1 MNSPKLYQPIYRQF
15 IQILEKGNSI
25 LDNKSQ
31 IEIKEFIKSRQHENG
46 AFTDRGNNPDIYY
59 SLFGVWLS
67 KALKLDSEQNNLAS
81 YIRAVQPDGKKII
94 DKFGLLLIQL
104 VLDDKIVEKPSAFKL
119 LKWISGSGKQ
129 LNTAYQFFL
138 FMLSF
143 DALYGKN
150 RVLYFLM
157 RIALSFYRPPKDLPC
172 SFFSAL
178 FLAKYLTGK
187 NVKKETEKLFAYF
200 ENGKG
205 FKVFKELEKADLL
218 STAVALFALKKA
230 NADLRFVTPDCL
242 SLIQM
247 NYDSGAF
254 LSGDGDE
261 NKDLEYTFYGLLALG
276 TLS

>member
-1 MNSPKLYQPIYRQF
+1 MDSPKSYQPIYCQF
-15 IQILEKGNSI
+15 IQILEKGFSVLDTNSRTE
-25 LDNKSQ
+25 LQ
-31 IEIKEFIKSRQHENG
+31 EFIKSRQHKNG
-46 AFTDRGNNPDIYY
+46 AFTDRGNNPDLYY

-67 KALKLDSEQNNLAS
+67 KALKLDSELNNLAG
-81 YIRAVQPDGKKII
+81 YIRTVQPEKKKVI
-94 DKFGLLLIQL
+94 DKFALLLIRL
-104 VLDDKIVEKPSAFKL
+104 VMGDNIVEKPSVYQLF
-119 LKWISGSGKQ
+119 KWISGSGKQ
-129 LNTAYQFFL
+129 MNTAYQFFL

-150 RVLYFLM
+150 RFLYFLM
-157 RIALSFYRPPKDLPC
+157 RIIFSFYRPPKDLPC

-178 FLAKYLTGK
+178 FFAKYLTGK
-187 NVKKETEKLFAYF
+187 NVKKEADKLLTYY

-205 FKVFKELEKADLL
+205 FKVFKELKEADLL

-230 NADLRFVTPDCL
+230 NIDLRFVTPDCL
-242 SLIQM
+242 NLIQM

-261 NKDLEYTFYGLLALG
+261 TKDLEYTFYGLLALG